1 MEQLVGRS
9 GSGKRLVGC
18 GERGGREKERGK
30 NETNGEKFHYIF
42 QHVKIKIF

>member
-18 GERGGREKERGK
+18 GERGGREKEREKTKRTAK
-30 NETNGEKFHYIF
+30 NFITFSST
-42 QHVKIKIF
+42 